1 MRRRLVENIL
11 YYLSGFL
18 VVSLFLVIAFIL
30 ALGRLDEGVRRQA
43 ELGLDGGISRLEDL
57 ETRMRMLNNVI
68 TQDSSFSTLFY
79 QGEGSASTIA
89 ALRSLD
95 SLYRNLAIIAQAPS
109 YIFTLFKDSPLYISS
124 ADSSLDVDD
133 YFSKFMTLSV
143 DGRQIEDAADLW
155 DLLASSF
162 AQGRD
167 HIRLDYISFPSA
179 GGDLRLEDP
188 ILVIQSAGGQN
199 RDPQFI
205 TACLMPRDE
214 IVELIL
220 GDVLTTGAIVRIADE
235 ATGEVLVDTGD
246 GLPLED
252 SDYHVI
258 HGSSALLDYSIVL
271 AIPTSYFSPGLR
283 DGICPHTLPQRQDD
297 HHLNR

>member
-18 VVSLFLVIAFIL
+18 VVSIFLVIAFIL

-124 ADSSLDVDD
+124 ADSRPFRRFVNRTVAAHESHRLDALSLSAEC
-133 YFSKFMTLSV
+133 YEFLLRFSC
-143 DGRQIEDAADLW
+143 GRQSHNPAEHPQYQKYVL
-155 DLLASSF
+155 
-162 AQGRD
+162 
-167 HIRLDYISFPSA
+167 P
-179 GGDLRLEDP
+179 
-188 ILVIQSAGGQN
+188 VIQKIETDYNQPLTVPELSSLVYVT
-199 RDPQFI
+199 PQYLSRLFQRFLGCSVYTYLLNFRISMAKELLLNEPETEIQHIAHRVGFQDASHFI
-205 TACLMPRDE
+205 SVFGAS
-214 IVELIL
+214 
-220 GDVLTTGAIVRIADE
+220 TGY
-235 ATGEVLVDTGD
+235 T
-246 GLPLED
+246 PLEFRRL
-252 SDYHVI
+252 
-258 HGSSALLDYSIVL
+258 HGFLVS
-271 AIPTSYFSPGLR
+271 
-283 DGICPHTLPQRQDD
+283 
-297 HHLNR
+297 